1 MIHYTLSHLEAAA
14 SLWEAVL
21 DLRDHPAAEPDA
33 LVRALAIR
41 KSFEAMGTCAM
52 RIIVV
57 GWIDAVDAAW
67 YRNQETC
74 PFCFDWSFVK
84 QWVIDT
90 IDWSDPDN
98 PAIRIDAS
106 GTDMTDNV
114 TTAAQAGAKSPGPA
128 EPQITRHDHVAL
140 LARVRAALERPDILD
155 AAARAALIETIGA
168 SESGLRFCALPWP
181 IDMHLGIIEHR
192 HGVNFYA
199 GLNRDVLVAEM
210 AEYAREWWKEIGDRR
225 DPHTLPDDEVIAAYF
240 DDHPSES
247 YSTEI
252 LRLEP
257 LPAVRSV
264 RSIESGA
271 YCVLSTAHLTVQT
284 AGLLDKWACWP
295 PSDRP
300 IDIAAS
306 VYGWFVPTRPLPDD
320 RRAKIPDDLQE
331 IIAFGRDRGFQFLLL
346 DCDADRAADLPV
358 HDW

>member
-106 GTDMTDNV
+106 GTDITDNV

-128 EPQITRHDHVAL
+128 GPQITRHDHVAL
-140 LARVRAALERPDILD
+140 LARARRPGE
-155 AAARAALIETIGA
+155 AGQPRCRST
-168 SESGLRFCALPWP
+168 RH
-181 IDMHLGIIEHR
+181 IDR
-192 HGVNFYA
+192 
-199 GLNRDVLVAEM
+199 
-210 AEYAREWWKEIGDRR
+210 GDRR
-225 DPHTLPDDEVIAAYF
+225 QRKRAQGLCATLADRYASGHHRA
-240 DDHPSES
+240 PSW
-247 YSTEI
+247 
-252 LRLEP
+252 
-257 LPAVRSV
+257 
-264 RSIESGA
+264 
-271 YCVLSTAHLTVQT
+271 H
-284 AGLLDKWACWP
+284 
-295 PSDRP
+295 
-300 IDIAAS
+300 
-306 VYGWFVPTRPLPDD
+306 
-320 RRAKIPDDLQE
+320 
-331 IIAFGRDRGFQFLLL
+331 QFL
-346 DCDADRAADLPV
+346 RRPEP
-358 HDW
+358 